1 MSKKGNG
8 EGTIYFSEKL
18 NRWVGQCYINDKR
31 RSFYGKTRKEVNQKM
46 QEAKSQEITGT
57 FVEKSE
63 ITLGELA
70 QEIIDDK
77 RKSNTINESSYNR
90 AQYTLSY
97 ITQHSIAN
105 VPIQKI
111 TPKMIKDY
119 LHSITSFSNTSI
131 QKIYQLLGQ
140 TFRRAVERDYIL
152 KNPMLFEEVKKPK
165 SDKLDKD
172 VISLSIEEHK
182 KLLNVLSQ
190 EKSPY
195 INIIYLMLFTGMRIG
210 EVLALKRTSI
220 DDEYIHITQTLT
232 RDTKSTFKI
241 GSTTKTE
248 NSKRDITYSKD
259 VAEILKRCLIE
270 YDINPNDLLF
280 CDVKTKDIVK
290 PYEVNCYIRRLNEK
304 YKIAPTLHNHVLR
317 HTYATRCIESGMNVK
332 VLSKKLGHKKIDTT
346 LNTYASVLAKFEVSE
361 DEKLN
366 RYFELNN
373 LGLH

>member
-70 QEIIDDK
+70 QEIIEDK
-77 RKSNTINESSYNR
+77 RKSNLINQTTYNR
-90 AQYTLSY
+90 NRYVLRQIEEHNIGNQPL
-97 ITQHSIAN
+97 
-105 VPIQKI
+105 QKI
-111 TPKMIKDY
+111 SPKMVKDFLY
-119 LHSITSFSNTSI
+119 SQTSYSNTSI
-131 QKIYQLLGQ
+131 EKIYQLLGQ
-140 TFRRAVERDYIL
+140 TFRRAVERGYII

-165 SDKLDKD
+165 SDKQDKE

-182 KLLNVLSQ
+182 RLLNALSN

-195 INIIYLMLFTGMRIG
+195 INIIYLMLFTGMRVG
-210 EVLALKRTSI
+210 EVLALKRSSI
-220 DDEYIHITQTLT
+220 DDEYIHITQTIT
-232 RDTKSTFKI
+232 RDSKDYFKL
-241 GSTTKTE
+241 GNTTKTE
-248 NSKRDITYSKD
+248 NSKRDITYSNDTKL
-259 VAEILKRCLIE
+259 ILQKSFENYIE
-270 YDINPNDLLF
+270 NDNDLLY
-280 CDVKTKDIVK
+280 CDKKTKYIIT
-290 PYEVNCYIRRLNEK
+290 PTEIRCYLFRLNQK
-304 YKIAPTLHNHVLR
+304 YKIAPHVTNHMLR

-346 LNTYASVLAKFEVSE
+346 LNTYASVLAKFEASE

-366 RYFELNN
+366 NYIQQNQ